1 MSDDALTQLRAA
13 LTERCADCYG
23 NEDYH
28 ACSLVAVRVRDEA

>member
-1 MSDDALTQLRAA
+1 MSDDALTQLQTA

-28 ACSLVAVRVRDEA
+28 ACSLVAVHTNNEA